1 MTKIKIDFSLKT
13 RFQETS
19 LCDLTYFHFQ
29 HVLRFHFKVIQ
40 KCNIYIFN
48 FLNPCCHCAR
58 HLMFRSLKNNRM
70 KSKSDCLNLVILF
83 KNIL

>member
-29 HVLRFHFKVIQ
+29 HVLRFHLKVIQ
-40 KCNIYIFN
+40 KFNNYIFLTFWILAVTVRDTWCFGHWRIIGWN
-48 FLNPCCHCAR
+48 
-58 HLMFRSLKNNRM
+58 RSL
-70 KSKSDCLNLVILF
+70 IA
-83 KNIL
+83 